1 MAEVAFH
8 FNAPDKAAYACRLL
22 RKAYLKGARVAVLAP
37 GEQLDTLDRGLWLLA
52 QGEFVPHCVTSDPEP
67 TRRHSPIHL
76 LDRLDDRAPT
86 QVLVN
91 LTDAVPDDYARFERV
106 IEVVGLDDQ
115 DRALARQRW
124 RRYQADGVEPQR
136 HDLKSAGGE

>member
-37 GEQLDTLDRGLWLLA
+37 REQLDTLDRGLWLLA
-52 QGEFVPHCVTSDPEP
+52 QGEFVPHCIGADAEA

-76 LDRLDDRAPT
+76 LERLDERAPT

-91 LTDAVPDDYARFERV
+91 LTDAVPADYSRFERV
-106 IEVVGLDDQ
+106 IEVVDLDDE
-115 DRALARQRW
+115 DRALARPPGR
-124 RRYQADGVEPQR
+124 P
-136 HDLKSAGGE
+136 

>member
-8 FNAPDKAAYACRLL
+8 FNAPDKAAYVCRLL
-22 RKAYLKGARVAVLAP
+22 RKAYLKGARVSVLAP
-37 GEQLDTLDRGLWLLA
+37 VEQLETLDRGLWLIA
-52 QGEFVPHCVTSDPEP
+52 QGEFVPHCVGADAEA

-76 LDRLDDRAPT
+76 LDRLDERAPT

-91 LTDAVPDDYARFERV
+91 LTDDVPADYSRFDRV
-106 IEVVGLDDQ
+106 IEVVGQDDG

-124 RRYQADGVEPQR
+124 RRYLADGVEPQR
-136 HDLKSAGGE
+136 HDLRSVGGE